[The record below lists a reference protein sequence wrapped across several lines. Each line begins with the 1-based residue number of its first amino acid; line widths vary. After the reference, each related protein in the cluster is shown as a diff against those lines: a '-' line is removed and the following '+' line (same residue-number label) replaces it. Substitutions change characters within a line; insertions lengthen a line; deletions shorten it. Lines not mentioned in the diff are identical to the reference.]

1 MQLFDI
7 YVYLKESEAFD
18 DFNEGL
24 FWMEDGL
31 KYGDWSSGMNTD
43 GTYEKSTSVEI
54 SERVMNNGTLFMHI
68 FMVKSGTSPNPDDDG
83 YDSLYLIHRFKQL
96 NKYKKKIYH
105 TTANLLTGT

>member
-1 MQLFDI
+1 
-7 YVYLKESEAFD
+7 
-18 DFNEGL
+18 
-24 FWMEDGL
+24 MEDGL